1 LGWQRKAAAVVVIL
15 NETLHGAAQVWMRHP
30 YMYRRATASLTGAH
44 TRLQEVLYSAKDPL

>member
-1 LGWQRKAAAVVVIL
+1 MGWQRKAAAVVVIL